1 MRISSIRKS
10 TLHGYLFFF
19 FAFAYLPIFISL
31 RRGAGPALG
40 GDGKANAEPEK
51 QNVLE
56 LVKTRSLPN
65 YLSLQR
71 FKGPGSRIFKYLLAL
86 RT

>member
-10 TLHGYLFFF
+10 ILHGYLFF
-19 FAFAYLPIFISL
+19 FAFAYLPIFISF

-56 LVKTRSLPN
+56 LVKTRPLSN

-71 FKGPGSRIFKYLLAL
+71 VKGPGSRIFKYLLAL